1 MFIII
6 CFLISI
12 LVIYLIHLNSTIKT
26 IDYFE
31 EYNALY
37 MSPIEYPT
45 IKRKSQLELYFKE
58 VENYH
63 ALSNAKEKELAN
75 DIQNGDQDS
84 LEILTKSHLRN
95 VIQIVQEINSHL
107 HPELINEGN
116 LGLIEAG
123 RAYEGKSTFIKFARP
138 YIIKNIKQA
147 LTDNPSYKQPYVEPP
162 RVRICG
168 TCLMNRKQ
176 KV

>member
-12 LVIYLIHLNSTIKT
+12 LILVIYLNSTIKP

-31 EYNALY
+31 EYNAHHML
-37 MSPIEYPT
+37 PIKYPT
-45 IKRKSQLELYFKE
+45 SKRKSTIEKYLME
-58 VENYH
+58 VECFST
-63 ALSNAKEKELAN
+63 LSHEEETKLAN
-75 DIQNGDQDS
+75 DIQNGDQNS
-84 LEILTKSHLRN
+84 LEILVKPHLKN

-107 HPELINEGN
+107 HQELINEGN
-116 LGLIEAG
+116 LGLIEGG
-123 RAYEGKSTFIKFARP
+123 RAYDGKSTFRKFARP
-138 YIIKNIKQA
+138 YIVKNIKQSLA
-147 LTDNPSYKQPYVEPP
+147 DNPSYKQPYVELP
-162 RVRICG
+162 RGVCM